1 MNRMIEVVLQ
11 HPSVLAG
18 VTIVS
23 VAGVVFGFLGVSR
36 LVCWLPSNYFMV
48 FENQKNA
55 PKLFR
60 PQMQIVK
67 NLAGGILICLGMVM
81 LIVPGQGL
89 LTLFLGLVIMDFPG
103 KNKVIRCLIRVKTIQ
118 NSLNWIRR
126 KKDGRFCVSGFP
138 EPLTQRLYLI
148 CAKSPAFFLKKQESG
163 HQA

>member
-1 MNRMIEVVLQ
+1 MIEVVLQ

-126 KKDGRFCVSGFP
+126 KKDGRFLCFRFSGTANP
-138 EPLTQRLYLI
+138 ETLSYLRKI
-148 CAKSPAFFLKKQESG
+148 ASIFLKKQESG

>member
-1 MNRMIEVVLQ
+1 
-11 HPSVLAG
+11 
-18 VTIVS
+18 
-23 VAGVVFGFLGVSR
+23 
-36 LVCWLPSNYFMV
+36 
-48 FENQKNA
+48 
-55 PKLFR
+55 
-60 PQMQIVK
+60 MQIVK

-126 KKDGRFCVSGFP
+126 KKDGRFLCFRFSGTANP
-138 EPLTQRLYLI
+138 ETLSYLRKI
-148 CAKSPAFFLKKQESG
+148 ASIFLKKQESG